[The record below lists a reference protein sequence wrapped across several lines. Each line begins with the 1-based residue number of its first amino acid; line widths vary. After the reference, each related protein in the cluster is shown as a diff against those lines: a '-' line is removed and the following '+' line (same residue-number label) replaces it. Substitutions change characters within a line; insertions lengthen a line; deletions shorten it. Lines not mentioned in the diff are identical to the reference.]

1 MKNNQTVVT
10 KVMVSAAMAY
20 LIEYNVFNGT
30 NYRAILCSELTGA
43 GVVISQ
49 AMIDEFQSRKNYK
62 NFNTTI
68 KDLEWLVPEYAI
80 AVGITTSFAATPF
93 LYTQNGIPF
102 KSILIGSAIGIG
114 IGDIVD
120 MGKEFNPYLHRKNN
134 KVW

>member
-1 MKNNQTVVT
+1 
-10 KVMVSAAMAY
+10 
-20 LIEYNVFNGT
+20 
-30 NYRAILCSELTGA
+30 
-43 GVVISQ
+43 
-49 AMIDEFQSRKNYK
+49 MIDEFQSRKNYK

-80 AVGITTSFAATPF
+80 AIGITTSFATTPF